1 MPRAPRAFCLFA
13 APLRC
18 WHATPVPIRPSPP
31 VEGELQHSWVQAPI
45 TAVVPRAESGVQVPL
60 LPGWARGS
68 FAALGAKPA
77 MGAQNATGLMALGG
91 QD

>member
-1 MPRAPRAFCLFA
+1 M
-13 APLRC
+13 
-18 WHATPVPIRPSPP
+18 
-31 VEGELQHSWVQAPI
+31 

-60 LPGWARGS
+60 LPGWAQSS
-68 FAALGAKPA
+68 FAALNATPA